1 MESKESKP
9 GPIHLRIIEVMKQF
23 PDGISGGQIRQELE
37 KQGLHPEDQTHLD
50 RRKRDLKKWFNIRKI
65 PSSTVV
71 NGKKRK
77 VVLYQHL
84 GNKQRVSDEGQVNLR
99 LRAEVIHSAHGRGRR
114 CFNKTPVIS
123 SGRSPRQRRG
133 WSIMVAP
140 SLFAFRAPSH
150 TA

>member
-1 MESKESKP
+1 
-9 GPIHLRIIEVMKQF
+9 
-23 PDGISGGQIRQELE
+23 
-37 KQGLHPEDQTHLD
+37 
-50 RRKRDLKKWFNIRKI
+50 
-65 PSSTVV
+65 
-71 NGKKRK
+71 
-77 VVLYQHL
+77 
-84 GNKQRVSDEGQVNLR
+84 